1 MKKRVLW
8 TVGLFLLMLA
18 ALAVLVSVTTAP
30 VTSSVTALPCLSGA
44 AGCLRFPAI
53 IGETLA
59 GEELALPGD
68 FGGRFALVIVPFDR
82 DQQVTANGW
91 LPFARELAQ
100 QTSGL
105 TFYSVAIF
113 PDMAAPMRA
122 FIRLGMNAVIPAEVH
137 TLTLTAFLQDRQA
150 FLDALAVPDVSVI
163 QVFLLNADG
172 DVLWRGQGE
181 FTPEQGERLRQIIRP
196 LS

>member
-8 TVGLFLLMLA
+8 TFGLILLLA

-30 VTSSVTALPCLSGA
+30 ATSSVTALPCLSGA

-53 IGETLA
+53 TGETLT
-59 GEELALPGD
+59 GEQLALPED
-68 FGGRFALVIVPFDR
+68 FGGRFALVTVPFDR
-82 DQQVTANGW
+82 EQQVMANGW
-91 LPFARELAQ
+91 LPFARELAE

-122 FIRLGMNAVIPAEVH
+122 FIRLGMNAVIPADIHAV
-137 TLTLTAFLQDRQA
+137 TLTAFLQDRQT
-150 FLDALAVPDVSVI
+150 FLDALAVPNVSAI
-163 QVFLLNADG
+163 QVFLINADG

-181 FTPEQGERLRQIIRP
+181 FTPEQGEDVRTVLEEA
-196 LS
+196 